1 MRGGGQRHAAASS
14 FGREEP
20 MVALLGSRQL
30 SSRHDEDELSFFF
43 FSFGEEVSTE
53 ELNKYSGA
61 SH

>member
-1 MRGGGQRHAAASS
+1 
-14 FGREEP
+14 